1 MFSLALWI
9 FQLVALVGGL
19 IFLIMGLIKKSNW
32 MIILGA
38 ILLLLILVRPLLYRF
53 MMLAG

>member
-19 IFLIMGLIKKSNW
+19 IFLIMGLIKKSTW
-32 MIILGA
+32 MMILGVV
-38 ILLLLILVRPLLYRF
+38 LLLLILVRPLLYRF
-53 MMLAG
+53 MVLAG

>member
-53 MMLAG
+53 MVLAG